1 MSIKL
6 QLHAW
11 LRTVPAKLMQK
22 FIQKQIKHHFIS
34 EKAARKTL
42 LPSWGPWGIT
52 LIGKIEPLSIKTL
65 LPSPAA
71 LTSLSYQFAALCT
84 DTAES
89 TGVSSSVYVF
99 TRMRLLNRRDSRL
112 YTIWSRGTG
121 SIYGSLCT
129 TPLLSKATQGLFQIF
144 FTSRIIQHFR
154 AGHWKTL
161 PQLRFQ

>member
-1 MSIKL
+1 MPGFVQCQQNWCRNSFKSKSNTILSPKR
-6 QLHAW
+6 Q
-11 LRTVPAKLMQK
+11 PG
-22 FIQKQIKHHFIS
+22 KHFS
-34 EKAARKTL
+34 L
-42 LPSWGPWGIT
+42 SSWGPWGIT
-52 LIGKIEPLSIKTL
+52 LIGKIQPLSTKTL

-121 SIYGSLCT
+121 SIYGSLRT
-129 TPLLSKATQGLFQIF
+129 TPLAKQSHARTISNILYEQDH
-144 FTSRIIQHFR
+144 IQHFR
-154 AGHWKTL
+154 AGH
-161 PQLRFQ
+161 